1 MTASATNTVRRLLFA
16 GAISITAALSMA
28 ACENT
33 ASDDPAVES
42 EEMGE
47 EDPMD
52 EDMEE
57 TDEEMGEEDPMG
69 EEMDDDMGE
78 EDSMDEDMEEMDDDS

>member
-42 EEMGE
+42 EEMGDE
-47 EDPMD
+47 EDSMDEDMD

-57 TDEEMGEEDPMG
+57 GMDEDMEE
-69 EEMDDDMGE
+69 
-78 EDSMDEDMEEMDDDS
+78 MDEDMEEMDDDS